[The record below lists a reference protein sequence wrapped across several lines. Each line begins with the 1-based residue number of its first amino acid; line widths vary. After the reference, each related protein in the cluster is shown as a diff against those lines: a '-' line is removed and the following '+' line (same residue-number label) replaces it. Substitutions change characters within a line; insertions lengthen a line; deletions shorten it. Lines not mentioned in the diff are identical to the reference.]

1 MSRSRLL
8 LCFSLIYT
16 LRILF
21 SWLKFN
27 FSNLPDFFQTYN
39 MSLICDEKTD
49 LIRQAKLLE
58 FANSNRNDGNFND
71 VTIQAGAESIPANRM
86 VLACYSKFF
95 KSMFLSQ
102 LKERYQNTVEIK
114 EFDGQFIKSVIEYI
128 YTGKIDINT
137 NNVMKLLGTADF
149 LQVDEVKK
157 MCFDYLETSLTVDN
171 CIDTVKASVL
181 YNNPSS
187 HPRIYQFIS
196 ENFDETVKTE
206 NFKDLCKQDL
216 MQIVENLDRNHMQE
230 SSLYS
235 AIINWVKHQ
244 QNRSAEFSSLFLLLD
259 LQKLSSNFILD
270 TIADEP
276 LVQASNSCLNAI
288 LLCFKTENAKQQ
300 QSKASKMLYVGRTQ
314 NKTLI
319 EIHNSFIKSQSRYPY
334 LPRDF
339 SKILCTLK
347 LDDYVYCI
355 VECTDLIKFKAY
367 RLNLKEANSDWEE
380 FSSIGETRE
389 GFGAAVWNGK
399 LVVTGGYNDFLSN
412 LNFAQLYEPR
422 CDEWKNIA
430 HMICGRDEHALV
442 VANNKL
448 FAIGGRDASSNS
460 LATVELL
467 KNETEK
473 WNKTKPMLEKRSSL
487 AAVTC
492 GDFIYAI
499 GGRSSNNTLL
509 KTVERYDYAKDEW
522 ILVRSMNV
530 RRSGHAACVLD
541 GKIFVVGGKSEDEK
555 VVRIIECYDPERNE
569 WTVTEVAKHDFYGRA
584 IVAV

>member
-1 MSRSRLL
+1 MSRSCLL
-8 LCFSLIYT
+8 LCFSLIYA
-16 LRILF
+16 LQILF
-21 SWLKFN
+21 SWLNFN

-102 LKERYQNTVEIK
+102 LKERYQNTVKIK
-114 EFDGQFIKSVIEYI
+114 EFDGQIIKSVIEYI
-128 YTGKIDINT
+128 YTGKIDINA
-137 NNVMKLLGTADF
+137 NNVMTLLSTADF
-149 LQVDEVKK
+149 LQVDEIKK
-157 MCFDYLETSLTVDN
+157 MCFDYLEALLTVDN
-171 CIDTVKASVL
+171 CIDTMKASVL
-181 YNNPSS
+181 YNNPSPHS
-187 HPRIYQFIS
+187 RIYQFIS

-206 NFKDLCKQDL
+206 NFKDLSKQDL
-216 MQIVENLDRNHMQE
+216 MQIMENLDRNKVQE

-235 AIINWVKHQ
+235 AIISWVQNQ
-244 QNRSAEFSSLFLLLD
+244 QNRSAAFSSLFLLLD
-259 LQKLSSNFILD
+259 LEKLSSNFMLD
-270 TIADEP
+270 TIAEEP
-276 LVQASNSCLNAI
+276 LVQASNSCLNAV
-288 LLCFKTENAKQQ
+288 LSCLKTKNAKQQ
-300 QSKASKMLYVGRTQ
+300 QSKASKILCVGRTK

-319 EIHNSFIKSQSRYPY
+319 EIHNGVVKSQSRYPY

-339 SKILCTLK
+339 SKIQCTLK
-347 LDDYVYCI
+347 LDDYIYCI
-355 VECTDLIKFKAY
+355 VECKDLFKFKAY
-367 RLNLKEANSDWEE
+367 RLNLKEANSNWEE
-380 FSSIGETRE
+380 FSCIGEARE
-389 GFGAAVWNGK
+389 YFGAAVWNGK
-399 LVVTGGYNDFLSN
+399 LVVTGGYYGFLSN

-430 HMICGRDEHALV
+430 HMICGRYEYALV

-448 FAIGGRDASSNS
+448 FAIGGRDERDND

-467 KNETEK
+467 NNETEK
-473 WNKTKPMLEKRSSL
+473 WTETKPMLEKRSSL

-492 GDFIYAI
+492 GNFIYAI
-499 GGRSSNNTLL
+499 GGRSSNNTL
-509 KTVERYDYAKDEW
+509 KTVERYDCAEDEW
-522 ILVRSMNV
+522 IFVKNMNE

-541 GKIFVVGGKSEDEK
+541 GKIFVVGGKSVDKK
-555 VVRIIECYDPERNE
+555 VVREIECYDPESNE
-569 WTVTEVAKHDFYGRA
+569 WTVTDVTKHDFYCRA